1 MKTKIGMMLGAFG
14 LLTSAAAWAT
24 SPEEA
29 KLDKPVM
36 EEVVVVGK
44 APETLDDS
52 RAHYTPVPVV
62 IDYAVLTDK
71 IEFTPEIHLDF

>member
-1 MKTKIGMMLGAFG
+1 MKTKIGMMLGVFG

-29 KLDKPVM
+29 KLEKPVM
-36 EEVVVVGK
+36 EEIIVVAK
-44 APETLDDS
+44 APETLAEG
-52 RAHYTPVPVV
+52 RAHYTRAPIV
-62 IDYAVLTDK
+62 IDYTVLTDK